1 MHELG
6 APLDVVRLD
15 EPQAHR
21 VCGRRLVL
29 LRPDA
34 HVAWRGDELPA
45 DCAPIARVVTGNVT
59 EVVNV

>member
-1 MHELG
+1 VH
-6 APLDVVRLD
+6 LD

-45 DCAPIARVVTGNVT
+45 NCAPIARVVTGNVT